1 MRTFT
6 FLKFTR
12 GSKQSEQGVALLFV
26 VLLTSVLLLVSIGIT
41 TISYRETT
49 FSFEAQE
56 SDRAFF
62 AADTGI
68 ECALYLDAPS
78 RGVFEG
84 SGIGSYTCG
93 NPAVSPYLVDSSPT
107 FQFVLPLGPR
117 SCALINVNKA
127 YDPLGTGASDY
138 TSISSVG
145 YNVGAS
151 TTDPTVC
158 VSGTPGLRVV
168 TRRLFL
174 QDPNSGSSSTGTGG
188 GGSGGGTTTTPTL
201 ATMSIVFDTT
211 DGNANSTITDDGS
224 SAIITEGY
232 DYSIIPTTTGV
243 IQPFSGT
250 YASHVDWGY
259 ASPVGVPFSTYGA
272 AGFPVTS
279 CSTVYIRSWVTNGVG
294 TAYSTQ
300 ASGNIACP

>member
-1 MRTFT
+1 MKQFFLRTCSGNRET
-6 FLKFTR
+6 
-12 GSKQSEQGVALLFV
+12 SEKGVALLFV
-26 VLLTSVLLLVSIGIT
+26 ILLTSVLLLVSIGIT
-41 TISYRETT
+41 NISYRETT

-68 ECALYLDAPS
+68 ECALYLDAPT
-78 RGVFEG
+78 RGVFSG

-93 NPAVSPYLVDSSPT
+93 NPPISPYLVDTSPT
-107 FQFVLPLGPR
+107 FSFVLPLGPR
-117 SCALINVNKA
+117 SCALVNVNKA
-127 YDPLGTGASDY
+127 YDALGTGASDY

-151 TTDPTVC
+151 SDPTVC

-174 QDPNSGSSSTGTGG
+174 QYPNSGTSGTTGG
-188 GGSGGGTTTTPTL
+188 GGSGGGTTTTPTT
-201 ATMSIVFDTT
+201 ATLSITFDTT
-211 DGNANSTITDDGS
+211 DGNASSTITSDGGS
-224 SAIITEGY
+224 PVVTEGY

-243 IQPFSGT
+243 TQPFPGT

-259 ASPVGVPFSTYGA
+259 ASPVGTPFSTYA
-272 AGFPVTS
+272 APGFPVTS
-279 CSTVYIRSWVTNGVG
+279 CSTVYVRSWVTNGVG